1 MYVPFTNQSTAVTGT
16 WALPFTA
23 YLLYL
28 SGSVVYQRNKAE
40 TFIGDQ
46 SKSVKDKPAAKGTDP
61 LLVSTRCYANFVENV
76 PVAFLLAGIAEING
90 ADRTALNYLMG
101 ALLALRVA
109 HVEFG
114 LKGKDTMAAG
124 RPIGYLGTNAIIVG
138 LAGYSAY
145 LSKGYWGY

>member
-1 MYVPFTNQSTAVTGT
+1 MFTNQLSAVTGT

-28 SGSVVYQRNKAE
+28 SANVVVQRNKAE
-40 TFIGDQ
+40 TFIGDS
-46 SKSVKDKPAAKGTDP
+46 SKAIKDKPAGKTDP
-61 LLVSTRCYANFVENV
+61 LLLAGRCYANAIENV
-76 PVAFLLAGIAEING
+76 PLAFLLSGIAEING
-90 ADRTALNYLMG
+90 ADRSYLNYILG
-101 ALLALRVA
+101 ALLAFRVA

-124 RPIGYLGTNAIIVG
+124 RPIGYLGTNAVLAF

-145 LSKGYWGY
+145 LTKGYWGY